1 MKLES
6 KFKELLNRLISKD
19 TYNVSPTA
27 IIKSKVL
34 LNKSEGKS
42 ISEISNEVGISKRMV
57 SYYIKDYL
65 KCNSYTE
72 QLTFIHKKRKYKT
85 SELEPFKTNIKEEFK
100 INRPKTYKDAT
111 NIINKLFNLNLSESA
126 VRRFLIKNKI
136 KLKKKRK

>member
-72 QLTFIHKKRKYKT
+72 QLTLIHKKRKYKT
-85 SELEPFKTNIKEEFK
+85 SELEPFKTNIKEEF
-100 INRPKTYKDAT
+100 ISM
-111 NIINKLFNLNLSESA
+111 F
-126 VRRFLIKNKI
+126 
-136 KLKKKRK
+136 